1 MVGAIFNSLD
11 KDIPRNAGS
20 FRRLSFQYAE
30 NSVVAS
36 PCFPHSCSI
45 ATTNV
50 SERLVNITQSAF
62 AQLGEGHGLAE
73 GGTGLGAG
81 MAVLSGQGPPAQR
94 RALRQPH
101 DALDQW
107 RSGQPDRRRLG
118 ELCDPGDRRLMYR
131 DSVEIDELKH
141 PFRVESLRARCRTPP
156 APAGIAARRHRR

>member
-36 PCFPHSCSI
+36 PVFPHSCST

-62 AQLGEGHGLAE
+62 ARLGEGHGLAE
-73 GGTGLGAG
+73 G
-81 MAVLSGQGPPAQR
+81 
-94 RALRQPH
+94 
-101 DALDQW
+101 
-107 RSGQPDRRRLG
+107 
-118 ELCDPGDRRLMYR
+118 
-131 DSVEIDELKH
+131 
-141 PFRVESLRARCRTPP
+141 ARGS
-156 APAGIAARRHRR
+156 APAWPCSPARITGATTRATSTA